1 MKDPNELED
10 LLTGLDP
17 PYETKDELKV
27 GRMLD
32 QYGIPFFYQQATIIY
47 HEGKN
52 EVWKPSFTL
61 YSYGG
66 AVIDYIA
73 GSGQDQQEQ
82 QLSRDTI
89 YRYNQIPAV
98 VLGPRELE
106 KPNWDEDLYQ
116 KLQQIYRQAFD
127 PMRYAPAESIRGYQ
141 TVHVAPKNR

>member
-1 MKDPNELED
+1 MKNPNELDD
-10 LLTGLDP
+10 LLTELDP

-47 HEGKN
+47 QEGKN

-66 AVIDYIA
+66 AVIDYVA
-73 GSGQDQQEQ
+73 GTGQGQQEQ
-82 QLSRDTI
+82 RLSRDKI

-98 VLGPRELE
+98 VLGPSDLE
-106 KPNWDEDLYQ
+106 KPNWGEDLYT
-116 KLQQIYRQAFD
+116 KLEQIYEQAFD
-127 PMRYAPAESIRGYQ
+127 PTPYAPVGTDE
-141 TVHVAPKNR
+141 